1 MFPGFVAFA
10 GFVAF
15 EGIDFLAVEAAIA
28 IGVELAEVVALT
40 EGDAEAVAFAA
51 ADVVAAI
58 GIGEEEDFAW
68 VVEGIREPAG
78 MAVGGAEESHG
89 EQGQVARQ
97 RGHMGNFA
105 QLHYRQITVGDA
117 VGGCAGSS

>member
-10 GFVAF
+10 GLVAF
-15 EGIDFLAVEAAIA
+15 EGIDFLAVETAVA
-28 IGVELAEVVALT
+28 IGVELAEVGALT

-68 VVEGIREPAG
+68 IVQWIREPAG
-78 MAVGGAEESHG
+78 TAAGGGKESHG
-89 EQGQVARQ
+89 EQGQLVRQ
-97 RGHMGNFA
+97 NGHGDNLA
-105 QLHYRQITVGDA
+105 WLHYRQITVGVLRFRLA
-117 VGGCAGSS
+117 LAS

>member
-1 MFPGFVAFA
+1 MFARFVPFA

-28 IGVELAEVVALT
+28 IGVELAEVGALT
-40 EGDAEAVAFAA
+40 EGDAEAVTFAA

-89 EQGQVARQ
+89 EQGQVVRQSGHQGNLAR
-97 RGHMGNFA
+97 
-105 QLHYRQITVGDA
+105 LHYRQITAGDPVA
-117 VGGCAGSS
+117 GCAAAS